1 MLCLS
6 NYLIN
11 LSSFIKTWKL
21 TFFICQFPIENETE
35 TTQGISVRE
44 GVKTRNEVSK
54 CLEELEEQERSSFC
68 PEMRTC
74 KKQLQP
80 LKEKEISIH
89 LLWPPVPLDSPS
101 LPLMS
106 LPGLDLPPLLEA
118 KLGFFIPLL
127 QLAELTKTLLEKPC
141 FRTFEIY
148 TKNTDVT

>member
-1 MLCLS
+1 MLGGAGRAREKFILS
-6 NYLIN
+6 WDQDL
-11 LSSFIKTWKL
+11 
-21 TFFICQFPIENETE
+21 QETA
-35 TTQGISVRE
+35 TAPE
-44 GVKTRNEVSK
+44 G
-54 CLEELEEQERSSFC
+54 
-68 PEMRTC
+68 
-74 KKQLQP
+74 
-80 LKEKEISIH
+80 EISIH